1 MKFEDYIE
9 KLKKHSV
16 GVIGIGVS
24 NTPLINTF
32 LKYGIKVT
40 AYDKRSFYELDDR
53 AKKFAGEQNVEL
65 VLGNDYLDN
74 LHNEILFR
82 LCHLRSI
89 FRKRQP
95 KDAPLPRKWKRFL
108 KFALAIRSP

>member
-32 LKYGIKVT
+32 LKYYKNITK
-40 AYDKRSFYELDDR
+40 L
-53 AKKFAGEQNVEL
+53 
-65 VLGNDYLDN
+65 
-74 LHNEILFR
+74 
-82 LCHLRSI
+82 
-89 FRKRQP
+89 
-95 KDAPLPRKWKRFL
+95 
-108 KFALAIRSP
+108 